1 MCRPCACN
9 TRTGTPLAP
18 GRQPRAGSGAGP
30 SERRSRR
37 PPLPPHRVLDPEG
50 DRAFEDI
57 ALHRQ
62 LGVLL
67 AQPGQLRPLVF
78 AQSASTV
85 PAAPLVGVH
94 PVAQGALVDPQV
106 PGHLRNRPTGLP
118 DQPHRAL
125 PEILIELPA
134 RFRHRPSS
142 FKAMC
147 PRYEGKPSCSMA
159 WRAAA
164 RAARWRA
171 ALAWARKVELSARAI
186 AGTLLAECC
195 EGGDDLVQA
204 GLDAAQALGMTE
216 LAVGVGL
223 GDETPV
229 GLGLPPV
236 DLQEHGRGLEVRA
249 GEAGV

>member
-1 MCRPCACN
+1 MDRGGGEPRRVLGRCCCCQFCCRQD
-9 TRTGTPLAP
+9 LI
-18 GRQPRAGSGAGP
+18 
-30 SERRSRR
+30 RRSGQAVHGH
-37 PPLPPHRVLDPEG
+37 L
-50 DRAFEDI
+50 
-57 ALHRQ
+57 
-62 LGVLL
+62 LL
-67 AQPGQLRPLVF
+67 A
-78 AQSASTV
+78 
-85 PAAPLVGVH
+85 AA
-94 PVAQGALVDPQV
+94 
-106 PGHLRNRPTGLP
+106 TLP
-118 DQPHRAL
+118 SRW
-125 PEILIELPA
+125 
-134 RFRHRPSS
+134 
-142 FKAMC
+142 
-147 PRYEGKPSCSMA
+147 SCSMA

-186 AGTLLAECC
+186 AGTLLAECR

-249 GEAGV
+249 GEAGVGVRAVLLGRAAAVAVGEAVADPVEVVLDPLGRGGGGVGVVADPLPGDVYPLGLVAV